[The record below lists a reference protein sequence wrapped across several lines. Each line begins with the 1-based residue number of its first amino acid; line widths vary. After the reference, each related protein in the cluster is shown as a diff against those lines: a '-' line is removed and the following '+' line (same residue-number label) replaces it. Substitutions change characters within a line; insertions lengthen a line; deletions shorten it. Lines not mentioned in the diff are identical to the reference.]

1 MRFFGCYSNLRMTTF
16 GGDSSLSL
24 RMTERGQ
31 NDKKGGQNDRKGSRM
46 TKIKAEWPFLCHPEG
61 FSQKGLIKG
70 WDSSVAIATSEW
82 QHSEGILRY
91 RSEWQKRRQNDKNK
105 TLSMTERGTVWQKG
119 GRMTFFC
126 HLEAFYLSPWG
137 VSRRVSLFWFKI
149 YDKICHAW
157 TLLCLH
163 HDE

>member
-24 RMTERGQ
+24 RMTERRQ
-31 NDKKGGQNDRKGSRM
+31 NDKKGGRM
-46 TKIKAEWPFLCHPEG
+46 TPFCHPEG
-61 FSQKGLIKG
+61 FSPKGLIKG